1 MTASERDST
10 KDFWPPPP
18 FLSANF
24 SAFNLN
30 RHFLLTLG
38 KAIGAPTAHLRQY
51 RQAQQCPDAW
61 QCPCYQTELSGLL
74 SVGMSS

>member
-1 MTASERDST
+1 MKASERDRT
-10 KDFWPPPP
+10 KDNEPPPP

-51 RQAQQCPDAW
+51 RQALQCSDAW
-61 QCPCYQTELSGLL
+61 QCPYCQTAL
-74 SVGMSS
+74 VCCWRWT